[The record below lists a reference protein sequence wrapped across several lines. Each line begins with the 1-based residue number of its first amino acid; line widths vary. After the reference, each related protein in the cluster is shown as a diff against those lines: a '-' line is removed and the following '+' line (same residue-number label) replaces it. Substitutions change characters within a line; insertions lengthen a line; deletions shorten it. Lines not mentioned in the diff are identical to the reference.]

1 MRDDPDPF
9 DEYAIKG
16 AELRAFGAAEAAQEL
31 ADLPLPVEL
40 FDDIRPT
47 LLNRHLVKGL
57 LLAGTMTTVFGQEGS
72 AKSFLVLDIF
82 LHVAAGLHW
91 FGRKVRQGGVVYI
104 VAEGAAGAR
113 GRVEAW
119 KRDNGIAKGLPFVL
133 IPTSVNLLDP
143 QADLAN
149 LHVVIRF
156 LTSLWGAPPVAIGID
171 TLAQTIG
178 GGDENTSDMAAYIA
192 NCIALTAPYECAA
205 VIVHHQPLDASS
217 KRPRGHSSLAGAM
230 DTLLHVEGQENPR
243 RVTVIKQKD
252 LERGSGFMF
261 NLKQVEIGLDEEG
274 VPACSCVIEQVEGET
289 LPKVGGRRL
298 SPTNKT
304 ALDALDRVTVRQGFL
319 PPAMIPSGV
328 IGRLTGKVTNLSGW
342 LEEAVAAF
350 ADPDKSPDTPRR
362 VFSRARKELQAAGIV
377 GVHGDYVWRNHT

>member
-1 MRDDPDPF
+1 
-9 DEYAIKG
+9 
-16 AELRAFGAAEAAQEL
+16 
-31 ADLPLPVEL
+31 
-40 FDDIRPT
+40 
-47 LLNRHLVKGL
+47 
-57 LLAGTMTTVFGQEGS
+57 
-72 AKSFLVLDIF
+72 
-82 LHVAAGLHW
+82 
-91 FGRKVRQGGVVYI
+91 
-104 VAEGAAGAR
+104 
-113 GRVEAW
+113 
-119 KRDNGIAKGLPFVL
+119 
-133 IPTSVNLLDP
+133 VNLLDP